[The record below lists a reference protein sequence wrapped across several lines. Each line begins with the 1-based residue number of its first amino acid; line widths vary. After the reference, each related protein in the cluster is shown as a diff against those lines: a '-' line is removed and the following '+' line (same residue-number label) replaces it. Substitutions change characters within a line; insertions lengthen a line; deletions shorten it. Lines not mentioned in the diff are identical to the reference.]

1 MRQYEESHGDLVLL
15 YYYSILDFFHIHIS
29 PYLKPV
35 QSYFTSMSKEF
46 KENQS
51 DSLLKRSFDLDS
63 LIFMNSIEKKYMIII
78 MLMNE

>member
-29 PYLKPV
+29 HYLNPV

-63 LIFMNSIEKKYMIII
+63 LIFLNSIEKKYMTS
-78 MLMNE
+78 